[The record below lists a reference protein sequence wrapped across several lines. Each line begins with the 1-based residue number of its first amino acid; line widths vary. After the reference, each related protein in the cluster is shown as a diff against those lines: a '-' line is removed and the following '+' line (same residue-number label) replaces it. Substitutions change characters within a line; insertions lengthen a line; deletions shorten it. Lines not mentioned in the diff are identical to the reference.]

1 MKELSASASAS
12 VGASAER
19 CVAFLAEV
27 GEYPSW
33 YPSVVRTA
41 SVLERDGSG
50 VPTLALAD
58 VHLALGPISHDLG
71 LLLAVAVDPAREVRL
86 TRATSDASDASDGER
101 FSLVWRA
108 SDGSPTVLQLELSAS
123 VDVPRFAPVGALGG
137 PFAQGFVDAAARA
150 LQS

>member
-19 CVAFLAEV
+19 CVSFLAEV

-33 YPSVVRTA
+33 YPSVVRSA
-41 SVLERDGSG
+41 SVLERDASG
-50 VPTLALAD
+50 VPALARAD

-71 LLLAVAVDPAREVRL
+71 LLLGLTVEPGREVVLR
-86 TRATSDASDASDGER
+86 RVASDASDAER

-108 SDGSPTVLQLELSAS
+108 SVGSPTVLHLELSAS
-123 VDVPRFAPVGALGG
+123 VDVPRFTPVGAIGG